1 MHVLGTKGRPRMPT
15 KQHID
20 MKTDHRDDPN
30 GSSMVNS
37 NKILRA
43 DPDDS
48 ALLLSARILPW

>member
-1 MHVLGTKGRPRMPT
+1 MPVLGTKGRPRMPT
-15 KQHID
+15 KKHID
-20 MKTDHRDDPN
+20 MKMDHRDNPK